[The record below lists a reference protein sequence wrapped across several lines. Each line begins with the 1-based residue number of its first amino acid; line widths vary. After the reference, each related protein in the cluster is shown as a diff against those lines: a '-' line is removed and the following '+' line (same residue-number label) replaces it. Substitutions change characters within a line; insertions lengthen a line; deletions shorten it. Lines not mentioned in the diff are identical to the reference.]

1 VPRLAACY
9 HSRPV
14 HNLMRAFIR
23 NLSDGAELALVCVV
37 AFGLHITTS
46 LIALLRGQQRFD
58 FTTGRTI
65 GGIAT
70 EVITL
75 LAVYAILRIR
85 GWDFA
90 RLGLRFT
97 WGGAGSGLA
106 LFIAFML
113 LYYVL
118 ALAVVTTFG
127 ITLPGLKL
135 VHRAPLPLTLAFLVL
150 NSLFEEVTV
159 VGYVVNALEK
169 QGPALAITAST
180 LLRFSY
186 HLYQGPIASLSILPL
201 GLLFGLVYWRSK
213 SLWPLMVAHTLI
225 NLMSVLGAY
234 RAGG

>member
-1 VPRLAACY
+1 
-9 HSRPV
+9 
-14 HNLMRAFIR
+14 MRAFIR
-23 NLSDGAELALVCVV
+23 NLSDRAELALVCFV
-37 AFGLHITTS
+37 AFGFHITTS
-46 LIALLRGQQRFD
+46 LIALLRGQQRFEL
-58 FTTGRTI
+58 TTGRTL
-65 GGIAT
+65 GGIAI

-97 WGGAGSGLA
+97 WGGVGSGIA

-113 LYYVL
+113 LYYAL

-127 ITLPGLKL
+127 ITLPALKL
-135 VHRAPLPLTLAFLVL
+135 THRAPLPLTLAFLLL

-159 VGYVVNALEK
+159 VGYVMNALEK
-169 QGPALAITAST
+169 QGPALAITASA

-186 HLYQGPIASLSILPL
+186 HLYQGPIATLSILPL
-201 GLLFGLVYWRSK
+201 GFLFGLVYWRSK